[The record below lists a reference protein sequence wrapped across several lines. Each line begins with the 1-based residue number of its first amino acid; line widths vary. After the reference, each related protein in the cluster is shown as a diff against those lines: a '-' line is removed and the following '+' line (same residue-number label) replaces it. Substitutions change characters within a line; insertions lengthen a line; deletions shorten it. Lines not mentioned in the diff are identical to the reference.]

1 MRAGW
6 YLGGAAVAGIAAYT
20 AGAQARGRM
29 WDPAILRR
37 GPATGRPR
45 IALTF
50 DDGPHPQLTAATLDI
65 LRAAACPAAFFCIGE
80 QALRHPEL
88 VRRARDEGHL
98 IGNHSML
105 HRHAW
110 LLTPEATRREIAGGA
125 DALREVLSAPVAWMR
140 PPWGAFNAATY
151 VAARQAQ
158 QRIALWSVAAPDWA
172 PGARAE
178 AILAAVLARAHPG
191 AIVDLHDGGRDEAAS
206 AEMVAALPALVA
218 GLRARG
224 YDLVRMDHLGS
235 GEGAAG
241 L

>member
-1 MRAGW
+1 VRAGG
-6 YLGGAAVAGIAAYT
+6 YLVAAAVGGLAAYT
-20 AGAQARGRM
+20 AGAQARGRL

-37 GPATGRPR
+37 GPAAGRPR

-50 DDGPHPQLTAATLDI
+50 DDGPHPHLTAATLDV

-80 QALRHPEL
+80 RARRHPQL
-88 VRRARDEGHL
+88 VRQARDEGHL
-98 IGNHSML
+98 IGNHSL
-105 HRHAW
+105 SHRHAW
-110 LLTPEATRREIAGGA
+110 LLTPAATQREIAGGA
-125 DALREVLSAPVAWMR
+125 AALAEVLASPVAWLR

-151 VAARQAQ
+151 VAARQAR

-178 AILAAVLARAHPG
+178 SILAAVLAQAHPG

-224 YDLVRMDHLGS
+224 YELVRMDRLAP
-235 GEGAAG
+235 GEGAAAS
-241 L
+241 